1 MSITSGDSSLN
12 VVLIPASA
20 STLPSDGDS
29 TMVFVLAIQWRMV
42 ASRSSTLHAMFME
55 AGVVVEEDIEC

>member
-12 VVLIPASA
+12 IALIPASA
-20 STLPSDGDS
+20 LTSPSDGGS
-29 TMVFVLAIQWRMV
+29 MMFFVLAIQWRMV
-42 ASRSSTLHAMFME
+42 ASRSSTLHAMLVE

>member
-12 VVLIPASA
+12 VALIPASA
-20 STLPSDGDS
+20 LTSPSDRGS
-29 TMVFVLAIQWRMV
+29 TTFFVLAIRWRMV
-42 ASRSSTLHAMFME
+42 ASRSSTLHVMLVE